1 MDECWQHHTQADT
14 DANFA
19 KPILQQDPFFGVTA
33 VLQRLVRRSNDI
45 RYPSRFLALDEEI
58 ISLLG
63 RCNVAQY
70 CKDKKNSRGPK
81 VFSLNGCN
89 LVEPTLRS
97 LLETDNILKGY
108 YHGIELYR
116 AKARDQPSPSAVF
129 GKGFDV
135 VCRAVFEM
143 KLRFKGYY
151 LVCDSW
157 YTSIPLLNQL
167 TYWVVNF
174 LGTIRQNRKGL
185 RGTGTDEQPFADIKK
200 LLEKDY
206 DDKLGGKE
214 GSIIPSSSKTV
225 KRQGYKKGAFT
236 NRKIRG
242 QPIVVTIQ
250 KDSKVM
256 TESANCVPLE
266 ATLEVERYDRETARK
281 EKISV

>member
-1 MDECWQHHTQADT
+1 M
-14 DANFA
+14 
-19 KPILQQDPFFGVTA
+19 
-33 VLQRLVRRSNDI
+33 
-45 RYPSRFLALDEEI
+45 DEEI

-70 CKDKKNSRGPK
+70 CKDKKNTRGPK

-89 LVEPTLRS
+89 LLEPTLGS
-97 LLETDNILKGY
+97 LLETKNILKGY
-108 YHGIELYR
+108 YHWIELYR
-116 AKARDQPSPSAVF
+116 GKARDQPSHFAVF

-135 VCRAVFEM
+135 VCRAVLAM

-157 YTSIPLLNQL
+157 YTSIPLLKQL
-167 TYWVVNF
+167 TYWGVNY

-206 DDKLGGKE
+206 EEKQGGKE
-214 GSIIPSSSKTV
+214 GSIIPSSGKTV
-225 KRQGYKKGAFT
+225 KRQGYRKGAFT

-256 TESANCVPLE
+256 TEAANCVPLE
-266 ATLEVERYDRETARK
+266 ANLEVERYDRATTKK